1 MLLVYNN
8 IDFIV
13 SPMKQFYPHTLLQLI
28 TFSFIIIFVWDDKYV
43 NNVSFEMVI
52 PNTNVAD
59 MWTFP

>member
-13 SPMKQFYPHTLLQLI
+13 SPMEQFYSHTLLQLI
-28 TFSFIIIFVWDDKYV
+28 IIFVLVDKYV

-59 MWTFP
+59 MWIWTFP